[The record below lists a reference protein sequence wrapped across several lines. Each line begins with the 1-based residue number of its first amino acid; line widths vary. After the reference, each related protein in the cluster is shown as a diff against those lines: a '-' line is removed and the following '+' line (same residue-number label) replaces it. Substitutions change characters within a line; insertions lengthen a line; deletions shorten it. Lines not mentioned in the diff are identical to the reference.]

1 MNFSSFDCH
10 IFPTGA
16 HHIAGPE
23 PDARQGQGDVEAA
36 VPDNISIG
44 RLENELDRLGLYI
57 AEAEAMPVQSSD
69 REGGDA
75 SGGST
80 EPTDPESAA
89 ALEGQI
95 VVEGKRVKSARIFGR
110 EVRSDNL
117 VWLVVVLMVLVVAMA
132 ITVPVIIS
140 RGKGGEP
147 SGDTAQESSDVDELS
162 LDISPSEEVYNL
174 VGDGDCLDSFGN
186 VYNRVR
192 VGNFGE
198 GDVETECGL
207 FCSRFQSLPGH
218 VGLVARSGDT
228 NLCGKSPMLI
238 QTFVSYFSTYDH
250 WPSRSVFV

>member
-23 PDARQGQGDVEAA
+23 PDAQQGQGDVEAA

-44 RLENELDRLGLYI
+44 RLENELDRLGLYM

-75 SGGST
+75 SGGLT
-80 EPTDPESAA
+80 EPTDPESAT

-117 VWLVVVLMVLVVAMA
+117 IWLVAVLMVLIVAMA

-140 RGKGGEP
+140 RGKEGEP

-162 LDISPSEEVYNL
+162 LDISLSEDYNL

-186 VYNRVR
+186 LYNRVR
-192 VGNFGE
+192 NGNLGQ
-198 GDVETECGL
+198 GDDETSCGL
-207 FCSRFQSLPGH
+207 FCSRYQSLPGH
-218 VGLVARSGDT
+218 VGFVARSGER
-228 NLCGKSPMLI
+228 CGK
-238 QTFVSYFSTYDH
+238 VA
-250 WPSRSVFV
+250 R

>member
-23 PDARQGQGDVEAA
+23 PDAQQGQGQGDVEAA

-44 RLENELDRLGLYI
+44 RLENELDRLGLYM

-75 SGGST
+75 SGGLT
-80 EPTDPESAA
+80 EPTDPESAT

-117 VWLVVVLMVLVVAMA
+117 IWLVAVLMVLIVAMA

-140 RGKGGEP
+140 RGKEGEP

-162 LDISPSEEVYNL
+162 LDISLSEDYNL

-186 VYNRVR
+186 LYNRVR
-192 VGNFGE
+192 NGNLGQ
-198 GDVETECGL
+198 GDVETSCGL
-207 FCSRFQSLPGH
+207 FCSRYQSLPGH
-218 VGLVARSGDT
+218 VGFVARSGER
-228 NLCGKSPMLI
+228 CGK
-238 QTFVSYFSTYDH
+238 VA
-250 WPSRSVFV
+250 R